1 MLWIRDFIGIRIV
14 GHRFLKMSE
23 KKDCP
28 LSNDEPK
35 KLKPCCACP
44 QTKKA
49 RDECIVLNG
58 EEKCGTY
65 IEAHKK
71 CLRDHGFDV

>member
-1 MLWIRDFIGIRIV
+1 MVFDRIIQ
-14 GHRFLKMSE
+14 MSE